1 MKPSA
6 WIAWILCALLGA
18 CALQPKERPRIMMEG
33 FSIVPPKEKEWIVVR
48 QSPEMT
54 VIGKPG
60 RFSGE
65 TFTIQATIIKLPP
78 AESADEL
85 VRQVESTQRKELDPK
100 RYRVYK
106 FEVSQQKIHGQA
118 CALARVE
125 AAERN
130 TTEAAGSP
138 VNMML
143 ETLTLICPHP
153 KDSSRGINMVYSHR
167 HFPEDVDPRFSEDAA
182 TLMQNLAFE
191 PL

>member
-1 MKPSA
+1 MKPNG

-18 CALQPKERPRIMMEG
+18 CASQPKEPPRIMMQG
-33 FSIVPPKEKEWIVVR
+33 FSIAPPKEKEWIIVK
-48 QSPEMT
+48 QSAEVT

-65 TFTIQATIIKLPP
+65 TFAMQATIIKLPP

-85 VRQVESTQRKELDPK
+85 VRHVDSTQRKELDPR
-100 RYRVYK
+100 RYRVFK
-106 FEVSQQKIHGQA
+106 FEVSQQTIHGQA
-118 CALARVE
+118 CALSRVE
-125 AAERN
+125 AAERI
-130 TTEAAGSP
+130 TTQGTGSP

-153 KDSSRGINMVYSHR
+153 KDPLRGINMAYSHR
-167 HFPEDVDPRFSEDAA
+167 YFPEDVDPQFSQDAS
-182 TLMQNLAFE
+182 TLMQSLAFE